1 MYLLSQLFKIV
12 NEHFVNSN
20 SSWTQFNLKSQ
31 NKTVMLA
38 PDSEVKLKKN
48 TSEYTGKRCSQS
60 FVWIAYLVTKNS

>member
-20 SSWTQFNLKSQ
+20 SSWTQFNLKSL

-48 TSEYTGKRCSQS
+48 T
-60 FVWIAYLVTKNS
+60 